1 MAHEPAVAA
10 GIASVDDLRRLARAR
25 LPGPV
30 WDYVTGGAGEE
41 RTVRANRD
49 AFRRLT
55 LLPRVLVDVA
65 ARDPRTTVLDT
76 GVAAP
81 VGIAPTSYQS
91 LAHPDGELAT
101 ARAAGSRGLL
111 DVVSV
116 FSSVSLEDVAEV
128 ATGPLWFQLYC
139 LRDRGVTRELVQR
152 AVAAGYRALVLGVDL
167 PVIGYRDR
175 DIRNRFQLPPSVA
188 PVNLPTRVAPGGSV
202 LVELNR
208 ALVDPALTWR
218 DVEWI
223 REISPLP
230 VVVKGIVAADDAD
243 RAARI
248 GADAVLVSNHGGRQ
262 LDGAPASIA
271 ALPDVVSVVADR
283 CEVYLDSGVRRGTDV
298 LAAVARGA
306 RMAFVGRPVMWGLAA
321 GGEDGVRAA
330 LDLYLA
336 ELDLAMAVCGCPDVP
351 SIGPHLF
358 GPIDRSGERPA
369 DR

>member
-1 MAHEPAVAA
+1 MANQGRSTLPALAC
-10 GIASVDDLRRLARAR
+10 VDDLGRLARPN

-41 RTVRANRD
+41 RTVRANRA
-49 AFRRLT
+49 AFRRLSLT
-55 LLPRVLVDVA
+55 PRVLVDVA
-65 ARDPRTTVLDT
+65 TRDPRTTVLGT
-76 GVAAP
+76 EVAAP
-81 VGIAPTSYQS
+81 LGIAPTSYQT

-116 FSSVSLEDVAEV
+116 FSSVSLEDVAKA

-139 LRDRGVTRELVQR
+139 LRDRAVTRDLIDR
-152 AVAAGYRALVLGVDL
+152 AAAAGYRALVLGVDL

-175 DIRNRFQLPPSVA
+175 DIRNRFRLPPSTA
-188 PVNLPTRVAPGGSV
+188 PVNLPRSVAPGGSV

-223 REISPLP
+223 REVSPLP
-230 VVVKGIVAADDAD
+230 VVVKGVVAAGDAD

-262 LDGAPASIA
+262 LDGAPPTIS
-271 ALPDVVSVVADR
+271 ALPAVVDAVADR

-298 LAAVARGA
+298 LAALARGA
-306 RMAFVGRPVMWGLAA
+306 RMAFVGRPVMWGLAVA
-321 GGEDGVRAA
+321 GEDGVRAA
-330 LDLYLA
+330 LDLYLT

-351 SIGPHLF
+351 SVGPHLL
-358 GPIDRSGERPA
+358 GTDCEG
-369 DR
+369 